1 MYAVIK
7 TGGKQYKVA
16 KDDMVVVEKLAGAP
30 GDAVQFNEVLL
41 VADGD
46 KITPGSPLVEGA
58 SVAAEVVEQT
68 RGDKIIVFKK
78 IRRHNYRRKKGH
90 RQDLTVLKVTDILTG
105 GKKPAK
111 AKAEASAPAA
121 EEAAAEE
128 KPAAKETATKKP
140 AAKKTAAK
148 KTATKKPATAKKAAA
163 EKPAKDEAPTESKA
177 AESKAAETESK
188 TEE

>member
-16 KDDMVVVEKLAGAP
+16 KDDVVVVEKLAGTP

-105 GKKPAK
+105 GKKS

-121 EEAAAEE
+121 EESAPEE
-128 KPAAKETATKKP
+128 KP
-140 AAKKTAAK
+140 AAK
-148 KTATKKPATAKKAAA
+148 KTATKKAATKKPATEKKPAAAKKAAT
-163 EKPAKDEAPTESKA
+163 EKKAAAKKVEKDEAP
-177 AESKAAETESK
+177 AESKAAEPESK